1 MFESGETE
9 KSHSLDRLIN
19 ICDNSNH
26 ELLKYVK
33 RPELLKRYLLEL
45 RDNIIGMESL
55 KESIA
60 SQTMHL
66 IVMSEKNRGIK
77 SNHMLNTVIYGP
89 AGVGKTTI
97 GTLLTKIWYALGYL
111 ERGTGAI
118 TKTNDSLSDP
128 FSKLQ
133 INSQIPGNLVNMYYF
148 ALTVVIFIPLFKQ
161 LYNVLGKYGLIISGI
176 IVVFIIYYIA
186 KTSVQSSEQE
196 IIEDIKNIEDKPKK
210 NNSTSRINLDDDLFI
225 DGNPKTTLNDSDH
238 YKMISKENKIH
249 PKNQDPGND
258 IIRIVSRGDFV
269 AGYLGQTAIKTKELL
284 MKNKGKVLFIDEA
297 YSLYNGI
304 NDAFGMEALTTLN
317 LYMSEHPND
326 VVIIFAGYKDL
337 MQKGIF
343 EKQPGLVRRCMW
355 HFECPGYRPM
365 ELFSIFKLQLEKEG
379 WKISNENVIKRLFE
393 RHHHLFPNF
402 GGDCEK
408 LGFFSQLE
416 YTKESFNGG
425 IQGNRMLT
433 PTHIRKGLI
442 KLKENNIKKDS
453 DKQIKSEEL
462 SMFNDFLREYQNQNR
477 VENR

>member
-19 ICDNSNH
+19 ICENSNH

-148 ALTVVIFIPLFKQ
+148 ALTVVILIPLFKQ

-225 DGNPKTTLNDSDH
+225 DGNPKG
-238 YKMISKENKIH
+238 E
-249 PKNQDPGND
+249 
-258 IIRIVSRGDFV
+258 
-269 AGYLGQTAIKTKELL
+269 
-284 MKNKGKVLFIDEA
+284 
-297 YSLYNGI
+297 
-304 NDAFGMEALTTLN
+304 
-317 LYMSEHPND
+317 
-326 VVIIFAGYKDL
+326 
-337 MQKGIF
+337 
-343 EKQPGLVRRCMW
+343 
-355 HFECPGYRPM
+355 
-365 ELFSIFKLQLEKEG
+365 
-379 WKISNENVIKRLFE
+379 
-393 RHHHLFPNF
+393 
-402 GGDCEK
+402 
-408 LGFFSQLE
+408 
-416 YTKESFNGG
+416 
-425 IQGNRMLT
+425 
-433 PTHIRKGLI
+433 
-442 KLKENNIKKDS
+442 
-453 DKQIKSEEL
+453 
-462 SMFNDFLREYQNQNR
+462 
-477 VENR
+477 